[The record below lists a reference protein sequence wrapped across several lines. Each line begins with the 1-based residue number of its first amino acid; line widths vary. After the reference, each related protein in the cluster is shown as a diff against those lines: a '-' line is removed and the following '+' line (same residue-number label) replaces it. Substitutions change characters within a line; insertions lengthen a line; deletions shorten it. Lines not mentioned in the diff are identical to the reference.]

1 MQISMAT
8 PKQRPLVVIF
18 GRANVGKSTLFN
30 RIVGRK
36 IALVYDEPGL
46 TRDSR
51 SAYVQ
56 FGRLKFDLSD
66 TPGLVDFG
74 DSKTPND
81 VIEGMRNQALSTLQN
96 ADIVLF
102 IIDAKQGIT
111 PNDEELAQTLRR
123 NSKTV
128 ITVINKSEAKDTEWV
143 FYEAQKFGFQES
155 IAVSAEHGIGLS
167 DLEDTLHS
175 CLEAINQDYV
185 SEPQEI
191 KDENHKPI
199 KVSIV
204 GRPNVGK
211 STLLNALLNEDVQ
224 LVADHPGVT
233 RDAITYTWEYRG
245 QEFELT
251 DTAGIRKRSRS
262 GDTLENL
269 AVIDTLNS
277 IRYAE
282 IVILVIDAS
291 IGTENLIE
299 KQDLQIASQII
310 SEGRALVLALNKWD
324 QVKNQDETLKH
335 IYEQLEI
342 HLSQG
347 KGLHCVTLSAKL
359 DVDFSELMENII
371 QTNTLWNTRISTS
384 KLNDW
389 LRYTIENHSPPI
401 VNGRRIKLK
410 YITQI
415 KTRPP
420 TFHIYCTKSDEIP
433 ESYEKY
439 LMNKLRKDF
448 KLSGIPLRLNFKSQR
463 NPFNKGKK

>member
-1 MQISMAT
+1 MVM
-8 PKQRPLVVIF
+8 PKQRPLVTIF

-66 TPGLVDFG
+66 TPGLIDFG
-74 DSKTPND
+74 DHNIPTD
-81 VIEGMRNQALSTLQN
+81 IIEGMKNQALATLEN
-96 ADIVLF
+96 SDIVLF

-123 NSKTV
+123 KSKTV

-143 FYEAQKFGFQES
+143 YYEAQKFGFHEAIS
-155 IAVSAEHGIGLS
+155 ISAEHGIGLS
-167 DLEDTLHS
+167 DLEETLYT
-175 CLEAINQDYV
+175 CLESINEAYV
-185 SEPQEI
+185 AETVES
-191 KDENHKPI
+191 KDENLKPI
-199 KVSIV
+199 KVSIA

-211 STLLNALLNEDVQ
+211 STLLNALLKEEVQ

-233 RDAITYTWEYRG
+233 RDSITYTWEYKG

-251 DTAGIRKRSRS
+251 DTAGIRRRSRT
-262 GDTLENL
+262 GDSLESL
-269 AVIDTLNS
+269 AVMDTLNS
-277 IRYAE
+277 IKYAE

-291 IGTENLIE
+291 VGIDNLIE

-324 QVKNQDETLKH
+324 QVNNPQETLKH
-335 IYEQLEI
+335 VYEQLDI

-347 KGLHCVTLSAKL
+347 KGLPCITLSAKL
-359 DVDFSELMENII
+359 DLDFSTLMENII
-371 QTNTLWNTRISTS
+371 DTYALWNTRISTS

-389 LRYTIENHSPPI
+389 LHYTIENHSPPI
-401 VNGRRIKLK
+401 VSGRRIKLK

-415 KTRPP
+415 KSRPP
-420 TFHIYCTKSDEIP
+420 TFHIYCTKADEMP
-433 ESYEKY
+433 ESYVKY

-448 KLSGIPLRLNFKSQR
+448 QLAGVPLRLNFKSQR
-463 NPFNKGKK
+463 NPFSKTKK